1 MAEKNKFKAKSY
13 MEEINEREHELKM
26 IREKLVEQDEEMK
39 ELSLSKEKFRIERE
53 FLIAELKS

>member
-1 MAEKNKFKAKSY
+1 

-39 ELSLSKEKFRIERE
+39 E
-53 FLIAELKS
+53 IAL